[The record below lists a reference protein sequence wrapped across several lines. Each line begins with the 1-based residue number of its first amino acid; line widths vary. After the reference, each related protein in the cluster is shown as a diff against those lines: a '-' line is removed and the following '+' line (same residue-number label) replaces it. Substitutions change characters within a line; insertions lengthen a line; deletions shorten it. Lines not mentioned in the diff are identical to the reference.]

1 MLLLETCTFLCE
13 ITSGCNSRVALR
25 NAHRLLRRSQQNP
38 RSCLQSCC
46 VKVVRSAGQAGLPVL
61 APSVCSPGELL
72 SSPLTFFFHPKP
84 GSKPILPPP
93 LPQASAWPVEVITG
107 PEFSLPA
114 PSPATRGA
122 LWLCTASAFSTEQPP
137 ALVLV
142 PLLVSN
148 GHV

>member
-1 MLLLETCTFLCE
+1 MLLLETCTFLFE

-46 VKVVRSAGQAGLPVL
+46 VKVVRSAGQAGLPLL
-61 APSVCSPGELL
+61 APSVYSPGELL

-93 LPQASAWPVEVITG
+93 APRVCLASGSHYGTRV
-107 PEFSLPA
+107 FS
-114 PSPATRGA
+114 
-122 LWLCTASAFSTEQPP
+122 ASSFPGYKRSSLAVYCIGF
-137 ALVLV
+137 L
-142 PLLVSN
+142 
-148 GHV
+148 H